1 MGRHNSSFPPE
12 RYPRYLSHLPTIS
25 LSLREALTRTAS
37 LASSIALSSSFLGR
51 YSHRSF
57 PIYQILV
64 PKPNGMDSVPDF
76 CISRQASFILSS
88 PPFRPKALTFS
99 LTHNCFRLPSGTSET
114 GCPSVESGKD
124 VLRSSEVSW
133 RSCVWVLDV

>member
-1 MGRHNSSFPPE
+1 MGRHNSFFPPGQ
-12 RYPRYLSHLPTIS
+12 YPRYLLHLPTIS

-57 PIYQILV
+57 PVHQLLT
-64 PKPNGMDSVPDF
+64 PDPNRLRRRIPDF

-88 PPFRPKALTFS
+88 PPLFPRALTFS
-99 LTHNCFRLPSGTSET
+99 LIHNCFRLPSGTSET
-114 GCPSVESGKD
+114 GCPSVGSGKD

-133 RSCVWVLDV
+133 RSWV